1 MHVADLLVEGVNLM
15 LLGMGSVFL
24 FLTVLVLAMNGVSRL
39 AAPYADDGAR
49 GYPRHQPASAT
60 AGNESEEIVAVISAA
75 ISRYRNRS

>member
-1 MHVADLLVEGVNLM
+1 M

-39 AAPYADDGAR
+39 AAPYADADAR
-49 GYPRHQPASAT
+49 QYPQGQSALPT
-60 AGNESEEIVAVISAA
+60 AGNESEEIIAVISAA